1 MSDEPSW
8 LSWGR
13 KLRAIAQT
21 GLTFSEEQ
29 YDRERYEQVR
39 AIAAEMLAAHTDAE
53 PEYLR
58 GLFEREEG
66 YATPKVDVRAG
77 VFRDG
82 GILLVR
88 ERRDGL
94 WTLPG
99 GWADV
104 NDAPSEAIEREV
116 REESGFEARAVKL
129 AAVFDRRGHGHPP
142 SPRHTY
148 KLFFLCEL
156 LGGAAT
162 LSYET
167 DGVEFFAEDALPPL
181 SLPRVTPEEIALLF
195 RHQREPQRPTDF
207 D

>member
-1 MSDEPSW
+1 
-8 LSWGR
+8 
-13 KLRAIAQT
+13 
-21 GLTFSEEQ
+21 
-29 YDRERYEQVR
+29 
-39 AIAAEMLAAHTDAE
+39 
-53 PEYLR
+53 
-58 GLFEREEG
+58 
-66 YATPKVDVRAG
+66 VDVRAG

-82 GILLVR
+82 RILLVR

-104 NDAPSEAIEREV
+104 NDAPSAAIEREV
-116 REESGFEARAVKL
+116 REESGFEAHAVKL

-156 LGGAAT
+156 LGGEAT
-162 LSYET
+162 HSYET
-167 DGVEFFAEDALPPL
+167 DGVEFFAEHELPPL

-195 RHQREPQRPTDF
+195 QHQREPQLPTAF

>member
-1 MSDEPSW
+1 MTDEPNW
-8 LSWGR
+8 LTWGR
-13 KLRAIAQT
+13 KLQAIAQT

-39 AIAAEMLAAHTDAE
+39 TIAAELLAAHTDAE
-53 PEYLR
+53 PEYLH
-58 GLFEREEG
+58 GLFSREEG

-77 VFRDG
+77 VFNDN

-104 NDAPSEAIEREV
+104 NDSPSEAVEGEV
-116 REESGFEARAVKL
+116 REESGFEARSVKL
-129 AAVFDRRGHGHPP
+129 AAVFDRRWHSHPP

-156 LGGAAT
+156 AGGAAR

-167 DGVEFFAEDALPPL
+167 DGVGFFGADELPPL
-181 SLPRVTPEEIALLF
+181 SLPRVTPEEIGLLF
-195 RHQREPQRPTDF
+195 AHRRDPALPTAF

>member
-1 MSDEPSW
+1 MTDEPNW

-13 KLRAIAQT
+13 KLQAIAQT

-53 PEYLR
+53 PAYLR

-66 YATPKVDVRAG
+66 YATPKVDVRGG
-77 VFRDG
+77 VFLDG

-104 NDAPSEAIEREV
+104 NDAPSAAVEREV
-116 REESGFEARAVKL
+116 REESGFAARAIKL
-129 AAVFDRRGHGHPP
+129 AAVFDRRWHGHPP

-156 LGGAAT
+156 LGGEAT
-162 LSYET
+162 HSYET
-167 DGVEFFAEDALPPL
+167 DGVEFFSEHELPAL
-181 SLPRVTPEEIALLF
+181 SLPRVTPEEIAVLF

>member
-1 MSDEPSW
+1 MTEEPAW

-13 KLRAIAQT
+13 KLQAIAQT

-29 YDRERYEQVR
+29 YDRERYEAVR
-39 AIAAEMLAAHTDAE
+39 EIAAEMLASRTAAE
-53 PEYLR
+53 PSYLLE
-58 GLFEREEG
+58 LFEREEG

-77 VFRDG
+77 VFNAN

-104 NDAPSEAIEREV
+104 NDAPSAAVEREV
-116 REESGFEARAVKL
+116 REESGYEACAVKL

-156 LGGAAT
+156 LGGAPR

-167 DGVEFFAEDALPPL
+167 DGVAFFGEHELPPL

-195 RHQREPQRPTDF
+195 AHQRDRGLPTSF

>member
-1 MSDEPSW
+1 MTDEPNW
-8 LSWGR
+8 LTWGR
-13 KLRAIAQT
+13 KLQAIAQT

-29 YDRERYEQVR
+29 YDRERYEAVR
-39 AIAAEMLAAHTDAE
+39 EIAAEMLAVHTDAE
-53 PEYLR
+53 PSYLR

-77 VFRDG
+77 VFNDN

-104 NDAPSEAIEREV
+104 NDSPSEAVEREV

-129 AAVFDRRGHGHPP
+129 AAVFDRRWHSHPP

-156 LGGAAT
+156 AGGAAR

-167 DGVEFFAEDALPPL
+167 DGVGFFGADELPTL
-181 SLPRVTPEEIALLF
+181 SLPRVTPEEIGLLF
-195 RHQREPQRPTDF
+195 AHRRDPSLPTAF